1 MFLVSILIFL
11 DLNLQTRVSGLMTNA
26 PFMLN
31 VDCDM
36 VVSNPKIIQ
45 HAVCIL
51 MDSKNGKDVAFV
63 QCFQQFYDG
72 IKDDPFGNQ
81 WVAAFEVSSQIQMH
95 LSLYLFYNLCSQ
107 TDSVLL
113 NAVYNKRHGRT
124 SRTFL
129 WRNKH
134 LP

>member
-11 DLNLQTRVSGLMTNA
+11 ELNLQTRVSGLMTNA

-95 LSLYLFYNLCSQ
+95 LSLYLFYNLC
-107 TDSVLL
+107 VHKLIL
-113 NAVYNKRHGRT
+113 FY
-124 SRTFL
+124 
-129 WRNKH
+129 
-134 LP
+134 